1 MQGLCPYALRLMATD
16 RSKRICRTIVRC
28 RNGSPAGGLI
38 EMQVFWGQT
47 HKRFFMVVAPQRD
60 AVGRSGARHGQM
72 ALPHSHRVSTCA
84 SAASTCS
91 SQKVMSMA

>member
-1 MQGLCPYALRLMATD
+1 MQGLCPCALRLMATD
-16 RSKRICRTIVRC
+16 RSKRICRTMVRC
-28 RNGSPAGGLI
+28 RSGSPAGGPI
-38 EMQVFWGQT
+38 GMQVFWGKA
-47 HKRFFMVVAPQRD
+47 HKRFSMVVAPQRD
-60 AVGRSGARHGQM
+60 AVGRSVARHWQM